1 MSFEIPITLK
11 EVEKRTG
18 WSRFKIL
25 RLRTESGFPDPLPCG
40 GYLWS
45 EIENWQFK
53 LKEERDA
60 KSNADVNKK
69 KAAYVELK
77 IQLHALGKQLKNAGV
92 NVNALN

>member
-11 EVEKRTG
+11 EVETRTG

-25 RLRTESGFPDPLPCG
+25 RLRTDSGFPDPLSCG

-45 EIENWQFK
+45 EIEAWQQR

-60 KSNADVNKK
+60 KSNADVNKN
-69 KAAYVELK
+69 KAMYVEMK
-77 IQLHALGKQLKNAGV
+77 IQLHTLAKKLKAEGV
-92 NVNALN
+92 NVNALA